1 MSVPTVFRGGE
12 IQAGGNV
19 RVGELGSRG
28 GAATRVVVGPG
39 AVVTVGHAFEN
50 ASVVVGGRVYRFK
63 REEKGV
69 RLWLDKEGNLRY
81 KGVPA

>member
-1 MSVPTVFRGGE
+1 
-12 IQAGGNV
+12 
-19 RVGELGSRG
+19 
-28 GAATRVVVGPG
+28 VVVGPG